1 MMAGTKLQFYI
12 HADIDPKD
20 PKTTV
25 VCVKRFRF
33 ADQPIWYQLPSDY
46 WKVSHHP
53 TLQSLP
59 PFATAVKMLK
69 NRGQFRNVNVILS
82 AEAAAAYLD
91 EAENPVFK
99 GDMLAE
105 LEIGSTSTPTDPKI
119 AELAVVMQSL
129 KHAEP
134 IKDILKHF
142 LVSKFLPKNRNVKSW
157 CEAFEAECLR
167 FSLTGTK
174 QLEVFKSCIDDSLED
189 WFAVTQ
195 QQLTLSASWEQ
206 WKAELISAFSDG
218 SFRPVRSAFFMRYFS
233 GSIVEFAVKKQRALL
248 DLDSSIDLKMQI
260 YLIVCGL
267 PLHIQDSLNRES
279 ITSIQILHK
288 KLKKFDFKE
297 GDLPSYSNNN
307 FNYRKTAAFQKN
319 KFSNSSKN
327 NNFDKFRNKKPCS
340 ICAAKGINR
349 FHLDADCWSNP
360 KNIKKSSN
368 FTESEAHNSSDENQN
383 SKNE

>member
-1 MMAGTKLQFYI
+1 MAGTKLQFYI

-33 ADQPIWYQLPSDY
+33 AFADKPIWYQLPSDY

-59 PFATAVKMLK
+59 PFAAAVNMLK

-99 GDMLAE
+99 SDMLAE

-119 AELAVVMQSL
+119 AELAMVMQSL

-134 IKDILKHF
+134 VKDILKRF
-142 LVSKFLPKNRNVKSW
+142 LVSKFSPKNRNVKSW

-174 QLEVFKSCIDDSLED
+174 QLEV
-189 WFAVTQ
+189 
-195 QQLTLSASWEQ
+195 
-206 WKAELISAFSDG
+206 
-218 SFRPVRSAFFMRYFS
+218 
-233 GSIVEFAVKKQRALL
+233 
-248 DLDSSIDLKMQI
+248 
-260 YLIVCGL
+260 
-267 PLHIQDSLNRES
+267 LN
-279 ITSIQILHK
+279 HV
-288 KLKKFDFKE
+288 
-297 GDLPSYSNNN
+297 
-307 FNYRKTAAFQKN
+307 
-319 KFSNSSKN
+319 
-327 NNFDKFRNKKPCS
+327 
-340 ICAAKGINR
+340 
-349 FHLDADCWSNP
+349 
-360 KNIKKSSN
+360 
-368 FTESEAHNSSDENQN
+368 
-383 SKNE
+383 